1 MAFLA
6 TKEQQQAFCEPLG
19 RLAANVNVPVPN
31 EEAKRGLAMV
41 QGAAYA
47 AQFYD
52 RDAPEEMAAK
62 GLNAIL
68 DIMANP
74 ANLDTILADLDKERV
89 RIYEK

>member
-1 MAFLA
+1 
-6 TKEQQQAFCEPLG
+6 
-19 RLAANVNVPVPN
+19 
-31 EEAKRGLAMV
+31 MV
-41 QGAAYA
+41 KGASFA

-74 ANLDTILADLDKERV
+74 GQLDAILTELDKERV
-89 RIYEK
+89 RIYAK